1 MNKKILLVPLA
12 IIMLTNALFTVTAL
26 AQDKKDERTTT
37 TRIAD
42 LLAQLP
48 ARNAGQLERN
58 MKEVADLGE
67 EGYVALITGLTASEK
82 GNNALIEYAVGGFTA
97 YATKTGQQNLRSMAI
112 NAYCK
117 ALPKLTDKQ
126 NKAFIISQ
134 FDLVGNDAAVACLTG
149 YLADEQLADEASRAL
164 AKIGTASA
172 TNALLSGLS
181 KANGKAKIAIVEALG
196 HTNAKAAATAIA
208 PLATGTDKA
217 LAKVSL
223 YALANIGDASAKEI
237 LVKAAEQAGYKYDQT
252 NAVAALLVYAQK
264 NIATDK
270 TGVETIAKT
279 ILEKATA
286 DDQVNERTAA
296 LKLLSATQTDQQAL
310 LAAMADKQFE
320 FRAAAVKLAA
330 DGLND
335 TNSAAWV
342 SQLKKVDA
350 PTQVSIL
357 DMLGNSKAKSA
368 LPAVLKLI
376 KSDDEQVK
384 LAAINTAVKLGQE
397 EVIDDLLKLMGK
409 GDTADIAG
417 ISNGILRIKGESV
430 ATKVGAYL
438 PKAKPEVQVALI
450 NILAARAAT
459 SQTEV
464 IYTALNSKKPEVRK
478 AAYLSLQHIAVAEN
492 KMQLFDLLNKTTD
505 PDELTAVQDAII
517 ASVKGSADKAAET
530 NAILQQMSNTPA
542 DKKLLFYKVLGS
554 LGGQQSLKSVSE
566 AYATGDDATKK
577 AAIEALSSWSDA
589 GSTDALISIARSTT
603 NPDFLNQAI
612 VGYLTL
618 VRNTKYPAEQRLL
631 LLRNAMAVAKTSVQ
645 QQQILKDTEQAKCF
659 NAIVF
664 AGQYLDNVTLQQAA
678 ANAVMNIT
686 MAGTYNGDIVKGLLN
701 KTIAVITGGD
711 AGYQKEGMRKY
722 ISEMKAGEGF
732 VQVFNGKDLSGW
744 KGLVADPIKRS
755 KMDEKTL
762 AEAQTK
768 ADAEA
773 KESWK
778 VINGELQFQS
788 HGNNLATVKK
798 YGDFEMLVDWKIID
812 DKKGEGDAGIYLRGT
827 PQVQIWDLAR
837 TKVGAQVGSGGLYNN
852 QTNESKP
859 LKVADNKLDE
869 WNTFRILMKGDR
881 VTVYLN
887 GQLVTDNVILE
898 NYWNRSLPIF
908 AEEQI
913 ELQAHGSPVAYRDIY
928 IKEIPRPKPFELS
941 AQEKKE
947 GYKVLFDGTNMHS
960 WTGNTTDYVIEDGNM
975 AIRPKPG
982 KGSGG
987 NLFTKEEFSDF
998 VYRFEFQLTPGANNG
1013 LGIRAPLEGDAAYAG
1028 MELQILDNDAPIY
1041 KDLKAYQ
1048 YHGSVYGTI
1057 AAKRGFLKPTGEW
1070 NYEEVIAKGSKI
1082 KVILNGTV
1090 ILDGDIEPFKKN
1102 GTPDHKEHPGLLRE
1116 SGHIGFLGH
1125 GSPVQFRNIRIKDLS
1140 KKAPAQKE
1148 TGTKITG
1155 KKK

>member
-1 MNKKILLVPLA
+1 MNKKILLVLLA
-12 IIMLTNALFTVTAL
+12 IVMLSNALFTLTVL

-48 ARNAGQLERN
+48 ARNAAQLERN
-58 MKEVADLGE
+58 MKEVAELGE
-67 EGYVALITGLTASEK
+67 DGYVTLIGGLTTSEK
-82 GNNALIEYAVGGFTA
+82 GNNALIEYAVGGLTA
-97 YATKTGQQNLRSMAI
+97 YATKSGQQATRNMAVS
-112 NAYCK
+112 AYCK
-117 ALPKLTDKQ
+117 SLAKLTDKQ

-134 FDLVGNDAAVACLTG
+134 FDLVGNDAAVTCLES

-172 TNALLSGLS
+172 TTALINGLG
-181 KANGKAKIAIVEALG
+181 KANGKAKIAIVESLG
-196 HTNAKAAATAIA
+196 HSNSKAAATVIA

-217 LAKVSL
+217 LSKVSL
-223 YALANIGDASAKEI
+223 YALANIGDASSKEI
-237 LVKAAEQAGYKYDQT
+237 LVKAAEQAGYKYDET

-264 NIATDK
+264 SIGTDK
-270 TGVETIAKT
+270 ASVENIAKT

-286 DDQVNERTAA
+286 DDQVNERIAA
-296 LKLLSATQTDQQAL
+296 LKLLSVSQTDQQAL

-320 FRAAAVKLAA
+320 FRTAAVKFAA
-330 DGLND
+330 AGLND

-342 SQLKKVDA
+342 GQLKKVDG

-357 DMLGNSKAKSA
+357 DMFASSKVKSV
-368 LPAVLKLI
+368 LPDVLKLI
-376 KSDDEQVK
+376 KSDDQQVK
-384 LAAINTAVKLGQE
+384 LAAINAAVKLGQE
-397 EVIDDLLKLMGK
+397 EVLDDLLKLMAK
-409 GDTADIAG
+409 GNATDIAG

-430 ATKVGAYL
+430 STKVAAFI

-459 SQTEV
+459 KQTAV
-464 IYTALNSKKPEVRK
+464 IYTSLNSKNAEVRK
-478 AAYLSLQHIAVAEN
+478 AAFLSLQHVAVAEN
-492 KMQLFDLLNKTTD
+492 KAQLFDLLNKTTD
-505 PDELTAVQDAII
+505 AAELTAVQDAII
-517 ASVKGSADKAAET
+517 ASVKGSTDKDAQT
-530 NAILQQMSNTPA
+530 DAILQQMGSTAA
-542 DKKLLFYKVLGS
+542 DKKLLLYKVLGS
-554 LGGQQSLKSVSE
+554 LGGQKSLKAVSE

-577 AAIEALSSWSDA
+577 AAIEAFSSWSDA
-589 GSTDALISIARSTT
+589 GSTDALINIARTTT
-603 NPDFLNQAI
+603 NADFLNQAI
-612 VGYLTL
+612 VGYLNLIRKT
-618 VRNTKYPAEQRLL
+618 NYPAEQRLL
-631 LLRNAMAVAKTSVQ
+631 LLRNAMAVAKTPAQ

-664 AGQYLDNVTLQQAA
+664 AGQYLDNTALQQAA

-686 MAGTYNGDIVKGLLN
+686 MAGTYNGDIVKNLLN

-755 KMDEKTL
+755 KMDAKTI
-762 AEAQTK
+762 ADAQVK

-773 KESWK
+773 QESWK
-778 VINGELQFQS
+778 VVNGELQFQS

-887 GQLVTDNVILE
+887 GELVTDNVILE
-898 NYWNRSLPIF
+898 NYWDRSLPIF

-928 IKEIPRPKPFELS
+928 IKEIPRPKAFELS

-960 WTGNTTDYVIEDGNM
+960 WTGNTTDYVIEDGNI

-1041 KDLKAYQ
+1041 KDLKVYQ

-1057 AAKRGFLKPTGEW
+1057 PAKRGFLKPTGEW

-1102 GTPDHKEHPGLLRE
+1102 GTPDHQEHPGLLRE

-1140 KKAPAQKE
+1140 KATPAKKEIEAKA
-1148 TGTKITG
+1148 TT

>member
-1 MNKKILLVPLA
+1 MNKKILLVLLA
-12 IIMLTNALFTVTAL
+12 IVMLSNALFTLTAF
-26 AQDKKDERTTT
+26 AQEKKDERTTT

-48 ARNAGQLERN
+48 ARNAAQLERN

-67 EGYVALITGLTASEK
+67 DGYITLISGLTTSDKE
-82 GNNALIEYAVGGFTA
+82 NNALIEYTVGGFTA
-97 YATKTGQQNLRSMAI
+97 YATKIGQQATRNMAVST
-112 NAYCK
+112 YCK
-117 ALPKLTDKQ
+117 SLEKLTDKQ
-126 NKAFIISQ
+126 NRAFIISQ
-134 FDLVGNDAAVACLTG
+134 FDLIGNDAAVTCLES
-149 YLADEQLADEASRAL
+149 YLTDEQLADEASRAL
-164 AKIGTASA
+164 AKIGTSSA
-172 TNALLSGLS
+172 TTALIKGLE
-181 KANGKAKIAIVEALG
+181 KATGKAKIAIVEALG
-196 HTNAKAAATAIA
+196 HSNSKAAATAIA
-208 PLATGTDKA
+208 TLATGTDKA
-217 LAKVSL
+217 LSKVSL
-223 YALANIGDASAKEI
+223 YALANIGDASSKEI

-264 NIATDK
+264 NVSTDK
-270 TGVETIAKT
+270 ASVENIAKT
-279 ILEKATA
+279 ILDKATA
-286 DDQVNERTAA
+286 DDQVNERIAA
-296 LKLLSATQTDQQAL
+296 LKLLSATQSDQQVL
-310 LAAMADKQFE
+310 LAAMGDKQFE
-320 FRAAAVKLAA
+320 FRAAAVKFAA
-330 DGLND
+330 AGVND

-342 SQLKKVDA
+342 GQLKKVDG

-357 DMLGNSKAKSA
+357 DMLANSKAKSV
-368 LPAVLKLI
+368 LPDVLKLI
-376 KSDDEQVK
+376 KSDDQQVK
-384 LAAINTAVKLGQE
+384 LAAINAAVKLGQE
-397 EVIDDLLKLMGK
+397 EVLDDLLKLMGK
-409 GDTADIAG
+409 GNAADIEG

-430 ATKVGAYL
+430 ATKVAAFI
-438 PKAKPEVQVALI
+438 PKAKPEVQVVLI

-459 SQTEV
+459 NQTTV
-464 IYTALNSKKPEVRK
+464 IYALLNSKNAEVRK
-478 AAYLSLQHIAVAEN
+478 AAFLSLQHVTTAEN
-492 KMQLFDLLNKTTD
+492 EAQLFDLLNKTTD
-505 PDELTAVQDAII
+505 AGELTAVQDAII
-517 ASVKGSADKAAET
+517 ASVKGSTDKGAQT
-530 NAILQQMSNTPA
+530 DAILQQMGRTAA

-554 LGGQQSLKSVSE
+554 LGGQKSLTAVSE
-566 AYATGDDATKK
+566 AYATGDDVTKK

-589 GSTDALISIARSTT
+589 GSTDALINIARGNT
-603 NPDFLNQAI
+603 NADFLNQA
-612 VGYLTL
+612 VAGYLNLIRKT
-618 VRNTKYPAEQRLL
+618 NYPAEQRLL
-631 LLRNAMAVAKTSVQ
+631 LLRNAMAVAKTPAQ
-645 QQQILKDTEQAKCF
+645 QQQILKDSEQAKCF

-664 AGQYLDNVTLQQAA
+664 AGQYLDNSVLQQAA

-686 MAGTYNGDIVKGLLN
+686 MAGTYNGDIVKNLLN
-701 KTIAVITGGD
+701 KTISVITGGD

-755 KMDEKTL
+755 KMDAKTL
-762 AEAQTK
+762 ADAQSK

-773 KESWK
+773 QESWK
-778 VINGELQFQS
+778 VVNGELQFQS

-898 NYWNRSLPIF
+898 NYWDRSLPIF

-960 WTGNTTDYVIEDGNM
+960 WTGNTTDYVIEDGNI

-1013 LGIRAPLEGDAAYAG
+1013 LGIRAPLEGDAAYVG

-1041 KDLKAYQ
+1041 KDLKVYQ

-1057 AAKRGFLKPTGEW
+1057 PAKRGFLKPTGEW

-1102 GTPDHKEHPGLLRE
+1102 GTPDHQQHPGLLRE

-1125 GSPVQFRNIRIKDLS
+1125 GSPVQFRNIRIKDLNKTAS
-1140 KKAPAQKE
+1140 TKKE
-1148 TGTKITG
+1148 TAAKTTT

>member
-1 MNKKILLVPLA
+1 MNKKIIYALLA
-12 IIMLTNALFTVTAL
+12 IVVLSNALFTVTAL

-48 ARNAGQLERN
+48 AINAVQLDRN

-67 EGYVALITGLTASEK
+67 EGYVALISGLTASGK

-97 YATKTGQQNLRSMAI
+97 FATKKDQQAARDMAVK
-112 NAYCK
+112 AYCK

-134 FDLVGNDAAVACLTG
+134 FDLVGNDAAVSCLES
-149 YLADEQLADEASRAL
+149 YLNDEQLADEASRAL
-164 AKIGTASA
+164 SKIGTASA
-172 TNALLSGLS
+172 TTALIKGLD

-196 HTNAKAAATAIA
+196 YSSTKAAAATIA
-208 PLATGTDKA
+208 PLAAGTDKE
-217 LAKVSL
+217 LTKVSL
-223 YALANIGDASAKEI
+223 YALANIGDASSKEI
-237 LVKAAEQAGYKYDQT
+237 LIKAAEQAGYKYEQT

-264 NIATDK
+264 NVANNKAEI
-270 TGVETIAKT
+270 ESIAKT
-279 ILEKATA
+279 ILKKATA
-286 DDQVNERTAA
+286 DDQVNERIAA
-296 LKLLSATQTDQQAL
+296 LKLLAETQTDQQVL
-310 LAAMADKQFE
+310 LLAMADQRFE
-320 FRAAAVKLAA
+320 YRAAAVKFAA
-330 DGLND
+330 AGVNDG
-335 TNSAAWV
+335 NSAAWI

-350 PTQVSIL
+350 PTQVAIL
-357 DMLGNSKAKSA
+357 DMLANSKAKSI
-368 LPAVLKLI
+368 LPDVLNLV
-376 KSDDEQVK
+376 KSENQQVK
-384 LAAINTAVKLGQE
+384 LAAINAAVKLGQE
-397 EVIDDLLKLMGK
+397 AVLDNLLKLTGK
-409 GDTADIAG
+409 GGVADITD
-417 ISNGILRIKGESV
+417 ISNGILRIKGETVS
-430 ATKVGAYL
+430 TKVAAYI

-450 NILAARAAT
+450 NILATRAAT
-459 SQTEV
+459 NQTAV
-464 IYTALNSKKPEVRK
+464 IYASLNSKNPEVRK
-478 AAYLSLQHIAVAEN
+478 AAFLSLKSVSTSEN
-492 KMQLFDLLNKTTD
+492 KAQLFDLLNKTAD
-505 PDELTAVQDAII
+505 QAELVAVQDAII
-517 ASVKGSADKAAET
+517 ASVKGSTDTAAQT
-530 NAILQQMSNTPA
+530 DAILAQMGNTAA
-542 DKKLLFYKVLGS
+542 DKKLLFYKVLAS
-554 LGGQQSLKSVSE
+554 LGGHTSLKAVSE
-566 AYATGDDATKK
+566 AYVSGDEATKK
-577 AAIEALSSWSDA
+577 AAIEALSSWPDA
-589 GSTDALISIARSTT
+589 GSADALISIARTTT
-603 NPDFLNQAI
+603 NSEFLSQAI
-612 VGYLTL
+612 TGYLNL
-618 VRNTKYPAEQRLL
+618 LRKNSYPAEQRLL
-631 LLRNAMAVAKTSVQ
+631 LLRAAMAVAKTPAQ

-664 AGQYLDNVTLQQAA
+664 AGQYLDNTALQQAA

-686 MAGTYNGDIVKGLLN
+686 MAGTYSGDIVKNLLN

-722 ISEMKAGEGF
+722 ISEMKPGEGF
-732 VQVFNGKDLSGW
+732 VKVFNDKDLSGW
-744 KGLVADPIKRS
+744 KGLVADPIRRS
-755 KMDEKTL
+755 KMDAKTL
-762 AEAQTK
+762 ADAQVK

-773 KESWK
+773 QESWK
-778 VINGELQFQS
+778 VVNGELQFQS

-898 NYWNRSLPIF
+898 NYWDRSLPIF

-928 IKEIPRPKPFELS
+928 IREIPHPKPFELS

-947 GYKVLFDGTNMHS
+947 GYKILFDGTNMHN
-960 WTGNTTDYVIEDGNM
+960 WTGNTTDYVIEDGNI

-1041 KDLKAYQ
+1041 KDLKVYQ

-1057 AAKRGFLKPTGEW
+1057 PAKRGFLKPTGEW

-1090 ILDGDIEPFKKN
+1090 ILDGDIEPFKKG
-1102 GTPDHKEHPGLLRE
+1102 GTPDHQEHPGLSRT

-1140 KKAPAQKE
+1140 KNE
-1148 TGTKITG
+1148 TT

>member
-1 MNKKILLVPLA
+1 MNKKILWVLLA
-12 IIMLTNALFTVTAL
+12 VMLCNTLYASGVF

-48 ARNAGQLERN
+48 ARDATQLTRN
-58 MKEVADLGE
+58 MKEVAGLGE
-67 EGYVALITGLTASEK
+67 DGYVSLISGLTTSEK

-97 YATKTGQQNLRSMAI
+97 FATKKDQQEAREMAVK
-112 NAYCK
+112 AYCK
-117 ALPKLTDKQ
+117 ALTKLADKQ

-134 FDLVGNDAAVACLTG
+134 FDLVGNDAAISCLEN
-149 YLADEQLADEASRAL
+149 YLTDQDLADEASRAL
-164 AKIGTASA
+164 AKIGTSNA
-172 TNALLSGLS
+172 TTALINALP
-181 KANGKAKIAIVEALG
+181 KANGKAKMAIIEALG
-196 HTNAKAAATAIA
+196 HSHAKTAATAIA
-208 PLATGTDKA
+208 PLATGNDKE
-217 LAKVSL
+217 LVKVSL
-223 YALANIGDASAKEI
+223 FALANIADPSSKEI
-237 LVKAAEQAGYKYDQT
+237 LIKAAEQAGYKYDQT
-252 NAVAALLVYAQK
+252 NAVAALLLYAQK
-264 NIATDK
+264 NAVTDK
-270 TGVETIAKT
+270 AVAENIAKT
-279 ILEKATA
+279 ILAKAIA
-286 DDQVNERTAA
+286 DDQVNERIAA
-296 LKLLSATQTDQQAL
+296 LQL
-310 LAAMADKQFE
+310 LAATETNQETLLLAMQDKQFE
-320 FRAAAVKLAA
+320 YRAAAVKFAA
-330 DGLND
+330 AGVNDG
-335 TNSAAWV
+335 NSAAWL

-350 PTQVSIL
+350 PTQVAIL
-357 DMLGNSKAKSA
+357 DMLANSKAKSV
-368 LPAVLKLI
+368 LPEILKYI
-376 KSDDEQVK
+376 KSENQQVK
-384 LAAINTAVKLGQE
+384 TAAVNAAVKLGGE
-397 EVIDDLLKLMGK
+397 GVLDDLLKLMGK
-409 GDTADIAG
+409 GQEADLTV
-417 ISNGILRIKGESV
+417 ISDGILRIKGEGV
-430 ATKVGAYL
+430 TTKVAAYL

-450 NILAARAAT
+450 NILATRAAT
-459 SQTEV
+459 NQTAV
-464 IYTALNSKKPEVRK
+464 VYDLLNSKNSEVRK
-478 AAYLSLQHIAVAEN
+478 AAFAALKYVSTAEN
-492 KMQLFDLLNKTTD
+492 KAQLFALLNKTSD
-505 PDELTAVQDAII
+505 QAELTAIQDAII
-517 ASVKGSADKAAET
+517 ASVKGTTDPAAQT
-530 NAILQQMSNTPA
+530 DAILQQMNNTSA
-542 DKKLLFYKVLGS
+542 DKKILFYKVLAA
-554 LGGQQSLKSVSE
+554 LGGQKSLKSISE
-566 AYATGDDATKK
+566 AYTAGDDTAKK

-589 GSTDALISIARSTT
+589 GSTAELIGIARTTT
-603 NPDFLNQAI
+603 NPELLNQAI
-612 VGYLTL
+612 LGYLNL
-618 VRNTKYPAEQRLL
+618 VRKNNYPAEQRLL
-631 LLRNAMAVAKTSVQ
+631 LLRNAMAVAKTPVQ

-664 AGQYLDNVTLQQAA
+664 AGQYLDNTALQQAA

-686 MAGTYNGDIVKGLLN
+686 MAGTYNGDIVKELLN

-722 ISEMKAGEGF
+722 ISEMKPGEGF
-732 VQVFNGKDLSGW
+732 VKVFNGKDLSGW
-744 KGLVADPIKRS
+744 KGLVADPIKRA
-755 KMDEKTL
+755 KMDAKTL
-762 AEAQTK
+762 ADAQAK

-773 KESWK
+773 QESWK
-778 VINGELQFQS
+778 VVNGELQFQS

-898 NYWNRSLPIF
+898 NYWDRSLPIF

-947 GYKVLFDGTNMHS
+947 GYKILFDGTNMHN
-960 WTGNTTDYVIEDGNM
+960 WTGNTTDYVIEDGNI

-998 VYRFEFQLTPGANNG
+998 IYRFEFQLTPGANNG
-1013 LGIRAPLEGDAAYAG
+1013 LGIRAPLEGDAAYVG
-1028 MELQILDNDAPIY
+1028 MELQILDNDAHIY
-1041 KDLKAYQ
+1041 KNLKVYQ
-1048 YHGSVYGTI
+1048 YHGSIYGTI
-1057 AAKRGFLKPTGEW
+1057 PAKRGFLKPTGEW

-1102 GTPDHKEHPGLLRE
+1102 GTPDHQEHPGLLRE

-1140 KKAPAQKE
+1140 KKE
-1148 TGTKITG
+1148 TDLKA

>member
-1 MNKKILLVPLA
+1 MNKKIILALLA
-12 IIMLTNALFTVTAL
+12 IVMLSNALFNSTVF

-48 ARNAGQLERN
+48 ARDAAQLTRN

-67 EGYVALITGLTASEK
+67 DGYVTLISGLTSSRK

-97 YATKTGQQNLRSMAI
+97 FATKKDQQAARDMAVK
-112 NAYCK
+112 AYCK

-126 NKAFIISQ
+126 NKAFVISQ
-134 FDLVGNDAAVACLTG
+134 FDLVGNDAAVSCLES
-149 YLADEQLADEASRAL
+149 YLTDEQLADEASRAL
-164 AKIGTASA
+164 SKIGTASA
-172 TNALLSGLS
+172 TTALINGLN
-181 KANGKAKIAIVEALG
+181 KASGKAKMAIVEALG
-196 HTNAKAAATAIA
+196 HSNTKAAATAIA
-208 PLATGTDKA
+208 PLAAGTDKE
-217 LAKVSL
+217 LTKVGL
-223 YALANIGDASAKEI
+223 YALANIGDASSKEI
-237 LVKAAEQAGYKYDQT
+237 LIKAAEQAGYKYDQT

-264 NIATDK
+264 NAANNK
-270 TGVETIAKT
+270 AEVESIAKT

-286 DDQVNERTAA
+286 ADQVNERIAA
-296 LKLLSATQTDQQAL
+296 LKLLADTQTDQQAL
-310 LAAMADKQFE
+310 LSAMADQQFE
-320 FRAAAVKLAA
+320 YRAAAVKFAA
-330 DGLND
+330 AGVND
-335 TNSAAWV
+335 SNSAAWM

-350 PTQVSIL
+350 PTQVAIL
-357 DMLGNSKAKSA
+357 DMLASSKAKSV
-368 LPAVLKLI
+368 LPDVLKLI
-376 KSDDEQVK
+376 KSENQQVK
-384 LAAINTAVKLGQE
+384 LAAINAAVKLGQE
-397 EVIDDLLKLMGK
+397 AVLDDLLKLMGK
-409 GDTADIAG
+409 GDAADITA
-417 ISNGILRIKGESV
+417 ISNGILRIKGEAV
-430 ATKVGAYL
+430 TTKVAAYV

-450 NILAARAAT
+450 NALAARAAT
-459 SQTEV
+459 NQTAV
-464 IYTALNSKKPEVRK
+464 IYTSLNSKNPEVRK
-478 AAYLSLQHIAVAEN
+478 AAFLSLKQVSTAEN
-492 KMQLFDLLNKTTD
+492 KAQLFDLLNKTTD
-505 PDELTAVQDAII
+505 QAELVAVQDAII
-517 ASVKGSADKAAET
+517 ASVKGSTDNATQTD
-530 NAILQQMSNTPA
+530 AILAQMGNTAA
-542 DKKLLFYKVLGS
+542 DKKLLFYKVLAN
-554 LGGQQSLKSVSE
+554 LGGQKSLKAVSE
-566 AYATGDDATKK
+566 AYASGDDATKK

-589 GSTDALISIARSTT
+589 GSTDALISIARTTT
-603 NPDFLNQAI
+603 NADFLNQAI
-612 VGYLTL
+612 TGYLSL
-618 VRNTKYPAEQRLL
+618 IRKNSYPAEQRLL
-631 LLRNAMAVAKTSVQ
+631 LLRAAMVVAKTPAQ
-645 QQQILKDTEQAKCF
+645 QQQILKDTEQAKCL

-664 AGQYLDNVTLQQAA
+664 AGQYLDNTALQQAA

-686 MAGTYNGDIVKGLLN
+686 MAGTYNGDIVKNLLN

-711 AGYQKEGMRKY
+711 AGYQKEGLRKY

-732 VQVFNGKDLSGW
+732 VKVFNAQDLSGW

-755 KMDEKTL
+755 KMDAKTL
-762 AEAQTK
+762 ADAQVK

-898 NYWNRSLPIF
+898 NYWDRSLPIF

-947 GYKVLFDGTNMHS
+947 GYKILFDGTNMHS
-960 WTGNTTDYVIEDGNM
+960 WTGNTTDYVIEDGNI

-1041 KDLKAYQ
+1041 KDLKVYQ

-1057 AAKRGFLKPTGEW
+1057 PAKRGFLKPTGEW

-1082 KVILNGTV
+1082 KVILNGSV
-1090 ILDGDIEPFKKN
+1090 ILDGDIEPFKKG
-1102 GTPDHKEHPGLLRE
+1102 GTPDHQEHPGLSRT

-1140 KKAPAQKE
+1140 KKE
-1148 TGTKITG
+1148 TAT

>member
-1 MNKKILLVPLA
+1 MNKKILLALLA
-12 IIMLTNALFTVTAL
+12 ILMLSDALFTITAL

-48 ARNAGQLERN
+48 ARDATQLTRN

-67 EGYVALITGLTASEK
+67 DGYVTLISGLTASDK
-82 GNNALIEYAVGGFTA
+82 ANNALIEYAIGGFTDFV
-97 YATKTGQQNLRSMAI
+97 TKKDQQAARDMAI
-112 NAYCK
+112 KAYCK
-117 ALPKLTDKQ
+117 ALPILSDQQ

-134 FDLVGNDAAVACLTG
+134 FDLVGNDAAVSCLES
-149 YLADEQLADEASRAL
+149 YLTDEQLADEASRSL
-164 AKIGTASA
+164 AKIGTPLAIK
-172 TNALLSGLS
+172 ALIGGLS
-181 KANGKAKIAIVEALG
+181 KANGKAKMAIVEALACSN
-196 HTNAKAAATAIA
+196 TKAAAIAIT
-208 PLATGTDKA
+208 PLATGADKA
-217 LAKVSL
+217 LTKVSL
-223 YALANIGDASAKEI
+223 YALANIGDVSSKEI
-237 LVKAAEQAGYKYDQT
+237 LIKAAEQAGYKYDQT
-252 NAVAALLVYAQK
+252 NAVAALFVYAQK
-264 NIATDK
+264 SIGTDK
-270 TGVETIAKT
+270 AGVQSIAKN

-286 DDQVNERTAA
+286 DDQVNERIAA
-296 LKLLSATQTDQQAL
+296 LKLLAATQTDQQAL
-310 LAAMADKQFE
+310 LAAMSDKQFE
-320 FRAAAVKLAA
+320 YRAAAVKFAA
-330 DGLND
+330 AGVND

-342 SQLKKVDA
+342 NQLKKVDES
-350 PTQVSIL
+350 TQVSIL
-357 DMLGNSKAKSA
+357 DMLANSKAKSV
-368 LPAVLKLI
+368 LPDVLKLI
-376 KSDDEQVK
+376 KSDDQQVK

-397 EVIDDLLKLMGK
+397 EVLDDLLKLMAK
-409 GDTADIAG
+409 GSTADIAG
-417 ISNGILRIKGESV
+417 ISNGILRIKGDGV
-430 ATKVGAYL
+430 ATKVAAFI

-450 NILAARAAT
+450 NVLAARAAT
-459 SQTEV
+459 NQITV
-464 IYTALNSKKPEVRK
+464 IYTLLSSKNTEVRK
-478 AAYLSLQHIAVAEN
+478 AAFLSLQHVATAEN
-492 KMQLFDLLNKTTD
+492 KAQLFDLLNKTTD
-505 PDELTAVQDAII
+505 ASELTAVQDAII
-517 ASVKGSADKAAET
+517 ASVKGSADKDAQT
-530 NAILQQMSNTPA
+530 DAILQQMNSTTA

-554 LGGQQSLKSVSE
+554 LGGQKSLKAVSE

-577 AAIEALSSWSDA
+577 ATVGALSSWSDA
-589 GSTDALISIARSTT
+589 GSADALINIARTT
-603 NPDFLNQAI
+603 SNTAFLNQAI
-612 VGYLTL
+612 TGYLSLIRKT
-618 VRNTKYPAEQRLL
+618 NYPAEQRLL
-631 LLRNAMAVAKTSVQ
+631 LLRNAMAVAKTPSQ

-664 AGQYLDNVTLQQAA
+664 AGQYLDNTALQQAA

-686 MAGTYNGDIVKGLLN
+686 MAGTYNGEIVKNLLN
-701 KTIAVITGGD
+701 KTIAVINGGD

-732 VQVFNGKDLSGW
+732 VKVFNDQDLSGW
-744 KGLVADPIKRS
+744 KGLVADPVKRS
-755 KMDEKTL
+755 KMDAKTL
-762 AEAQTK
+762 ADAQTK

-773 KESWK
+773 QESWK
-778 VINGELQFQS
+778 VVSGELQFQS

-852 QTNESKP
+852 QSNQSKP

-898 NYWNRSLPIF
+898 NYWDRSLPIF
-908 AEEQI
+908 AAEQI

-960 WTGNTTDYVIEDGNM
+960 WTGNTTDYVIEDGNI

-987 NLFTKEEFSDF
+987 NLFSKEEFSDF
-998 VYRFEFQLTPGANNG
+998 IYRFEFQLTPGANNG

-1041 KDLKAYQ
+1041 KDLKVYQ
-1048 YHGSVYGTI
+1048 YHGSIYGTLP
-1057 AAKRGFLKPTGEW
+1057 AKRGFLKPTGEW

-1082 KVILNGTV
+1082 KVTLNGTV
-1090 ILDGDIEPFKKN
+1090 ILDGDIEPFKKG
-1102 GTPDHKEHPGLLRE
+1102 GTPDHQEHPGLSRE

-1140 KKAPAQKE
+1140 KKEKD
-1148 TGTKITG
+1148 TTT

>member
-1 MNKKILLVPLA
+1 MNKKILLVLLA
-12 IIMLTNALFTVTAL
+12 LVMLSNALFTQTAL

-48 ARNAGQLERN
+48 ARNAAQLERN
-58 MKEVADLGE
+58 MKEVAELGE
-67 EGYVALITGLTASEK
+67 DGYVTLISGLTASGK

-97 YATKTGQQNLRSMAI
+97 YATKSGQQVSRNMAVS
-112 NAYCK
+112 AYCK
-117 ALPKLTDKQ
+117 SLAKLTDKQ

-134 FDLVGNDAAVACLTG
+134 FDLVGNDAAVTCLES
-149 YLADEQLADEASRAL
+149 YLTDEQLADEASRAL
-164 AKIGTASA
+164 TKIGTTSA
-172 TNALLSGLS
+172 ITALVNGLG

-196 HTNAKAAATAIA
+196 HSNAKAAAAAIA
-208 PLATGTDKA
+208 PLVADKA
-217 LAKVSL
+217 LTKVSL
-223 YALANIGDASAKEI
+223 YALGNIGDPSSKEI
-237 LVKAAEQAGYKYDQT
+237 LIKAAVQAGYKYDQT
-252 NAVAALLVYAQK
+252 NAVAALLLYAQK
-264 NIATDK
+264 NVTTDK
-270 TGVETIAKT
+270 AGVEAIAKT

-286 DDQVNERTAA
+286 DDQVNERIAA
-296 LKLLSATQTDQQAL
+296 LKLLAATQSDQQAL
-310 LAAMADKQFE
+310 LAAMGDKQFE
-320 FRAAAVKLAA
+320 FRAAAVKFAA
-330 DGLND
+330 AGVND
-335 TNSAAWV
+335 SNSGAWV

-357 DMLGNSKAKSA
+357 DMLANSKAKSV

-376 KSDDEQVK
+376 KSDDQQVK
-384 LAAINTAVKLGQE
+384 LAAINAAVKLGQE
-397 EVIDDLLKLMGK
+397 DVLDNLLKLMGK
-409 GDTADIAG
+409 GDAADIAG
-417 ISNGILRIKGESV
+417 ISNGILRIKGEAV
-430 ATKVGAYL
+430 ATKVGAYI

-459 SQTEV
+459 SQTAV
-464 IYTALNSKKPEVRK
+464 IYASLNSKNPEVRK
-478 AAYLSLQHIAVAEN
+478 AAFLSLKDVSVAEN
-492 KMQLFDLLNKTTD
+492 KAQLFELLNKTTD
-505 PDELTAVQDAII
+505 AAELTAVQDAII
-517 ASVKGSADKAAET
+517 ASVKGTADKEAQT
-530 NAILQQMSNTPA
+530 DAILQQMGNTPA
-542 DKKLLFYKVLGS
+542 DKKILFYKVLAG
-554 LGGQQSLKSVSE
+554 LGGQKSLKSVSE

-577 AAIEALSSWSDA
+577 AAIEALSSWSDE
-589 GSTDALISIARSTT
+589 GSIGELISIVRTTT

-631 LLRNAMAVAKTSVQ
+631 LLRNAMAVAKTPAQ

-664 AGQYLDNVTLQQAA
+664 AGQYLDNAALQQAA

-762 AEAQTK
+762 TDAQTK

-773 KESWK
+773 QESWK
-778 VINGELQFQS
+778 VVNSELQFQS

-852 QTNESKP
+852 QSNESKP

-869 WNTFRILMKGDR
+869 WNSFRIFMKGDR

-898 NYWNRSLPIF
+898 NYWDRSLPIF

-941 AQEKKE
+941 AEEKKE
-947 GYKVLFDGTNMHS
+947 GYKILFDGTNMHS
-960 WTGNTTDYVIEDGNM
+960 WTGNTTDYVIEDGNI

-1041 KDLKAYQ
+1041 KDLKIYQ

-1057 AAKRGFLKPTGEW
+1057 PAKRGFLKPTGEW

-1102 GTPDHKEHPGLLRE
+1102 GTPDHQQHPGLLRE

-1140 KKAPAQKE
+1140 KQEPAKKEIATKA
-1148 TGTKITG
+1148 TT

>member
-1 MNKKILLVPLA
+1 MNKKILRVLLVLV
-12 IIMLTNALFTVTAL
+12 MLSNALFTLTAH
-26 AQDKKDERTTT
+26 AQDKKDERTIN

-48 ARNAGQLERN
+48 ARDAVQLEGN
-58 MKEVADLGE
+58 MKEVANLGE
-67 EGYVALITGLTASEK
+67 EGYVTLISSLTTSK
-82 GNNALIEYAVGGFTA
+82 QGNNASIEYAIGGFTA
-97 YATKTGQQNLRSMAI
+97 YATKSGQQDLRNMAV

-117 ALPKLTDKQ
+117 ALAKLSDKQ

-134 FDLVGNDAAVACLTG
+134 FDLVGNDNAVSCLEG
-149 YLADEQLADEASRAL
+149 YLADDQLADEASRAL
-164 AKIGTASA
+164 AKIGTTSS
-172 TNALLSGLS
+172 TTALVNSLS
-181 KANGKAKIAIVEALG
+181 KATGKAKIAIVEALG
-196 HTNAKAAATAIA
+196 HTDAKVAATAIV
-208 PLATGTDKA
+208 PLTTSTDKE
-217 LAKVSL
+217 LTKVSL
-223 YALANIGDASAKEI
+223 YALANIGEASSKEI
-237 LVKAAEQAGYKYDQT
+237 LLKAAEQAGYKYDQT

-264 NIATDK
+264 NIANDK
-270 TGVETIAKT
+270 AGVETIAKT
-279 ILEKATA
+279 ILGRATA
-286 DDQVNERTAA
+286 GDQVNERIAA
-296 LKLLSATQTDQQAL
+296 LKLLSAIQTDQQVL
-310 LAAMADKQFE
+310 LSAMADKQFE
-320 FRAAAVKLAA
+320 FRAAAVKFAAA
-330 DGLND
+330 DVND
-335 TNSAAWV
+335 TNSAAWI
-342 SQLKKVDA
+342 SQLKKADA
-350 PTQVSIL
+350 ATRVSIL
-357 DMLGNSKAKSA
+357 DMLGNSTAKSA
-368 LPAVLKLI
+368 LPEVLKFI
-376 KSDDEQVK
+376 KSDDQQVK
-384 LAAINTAVKLGQE
+384 LAAIDAAVKLGQE
-397 EVIDDLLKLMGK
+397 SVLEDLLKIMGK
-409 GDTADIAG
+409 GDATSIENIARG
-417 ISNGILRIKGESV
+417 ISRIKGEGV
-430 ATKVGAYL
+430 TTKVGAYI

-459 SQTEV
+459 NQITV
-464 IYTALNSKKPEVRK
+464 IYPLLNSKNAEVRK
-478 AAYLSLQHIAVAEN
+478 AAFLSLQHVAVAEN
-492 KMQLFDLLNKTTD
+492 TTQLFDLLNKTTD
-505 PDELTAVQDAII
+505 AGELTAIQEAII
-517 ASVKGSADKAAET
+517 ASIKGTADKDAQT
-530 NAILQQMSNTPA
+530 DAILQQMSNTPA

-554 LGGQQSLKSVSE
+554 LGGQKSLKSVSE
-566 AYATGDDATKK
+566 AYTSGDDKTKK
-577 AAIEALSSWSDA
+577 AAIEALSSW
-589 GSTDALISIARSTT
+589 TDASSINELIRIARTTT

-612 VGYLTL
+612 IGYLAL
-618 VRNTKYPAEQRLL
+618 VRNTDYPAEQRLL
-631 LLRNAMAVAKTSVQ
+631 LLRNAMAVAQSPVQ

-664 AGQYLDNVTLQQAA
+664 AGQYLDNGALQQAA

-686 MAGTYNGDIVKGLLN
+686 MSGTYNGDIVRDLLN

-762 AEAQTK
+762 AAAQTK
-768 ADAEA
+768 ADVEA
-773 KESWK
+773 RESWK

-852 QTNESKP
+852 QSNESKP

-869 WNTFRILMKGDR
+869 WNTFRILMNGDR

-898 NYWNRSLPIF
+898 NYWDRGLPIF

-941 AQEKKE
+941 TQEKKE

-960 WTGNTTDYVIEDGNM
+960 WTGNTTDYVIEDGT
-975 AIRPKPG
+975 ISVRPKPG

-1013 LGIRAPLEGDAAYAG
+1013 LGIRAPLEGDAAYVG
-1028 MELQILDNDAPIY
+1028 MELQILDNEAPIY

-1057 AAKRGFLKPTGEW
+1057 PAKRGFLKPIGEW
-1070 NYEEVIAKGSKI
+1070 NYEEVIARGSKI
-1082 KVILNGTV
+1082 KVTLNGTV
-1090 ILDGDIEPFKKN
+1090 ILDGDIEPFKKS
-1102 GTPDHKEHPGLLRE
+1102 GTPDHQEHPGLLRE
-1116 SGHIGFLGH
+1116 RGHIGFLGH
-1125 GSPVQFRNIRIKDLS
+1125 GSPVQFRNIRVKDLS
-1140 KKAPAQKE
+1140 KKDPAEKE
-1148 TGTKITG
+1148 TAVKATS

>member
-1 MNKKILLVPLA
+1 MNKKILLVLLA
-12 IIMLTNALFTVTAL
+12 LVMLSNALFTPKAL

-48 ARNAGQLERN
+48 ARNAAQLERN

-67 EGYVALITGLTASEK
+67 EGYVTLISGLTASGK

-97 YATKTGQQNLRSMAI
+97 YATKNGQQVSRNMAVS
-112 NAYCK
+112 AYCK
-117 ALPKLTDKQ
+117 SLAKLTDQQ

-134 FDLVGNDAAVACLTG
+134 FDLVGNDAAVTCLES
-149 YLADEQLADEASRAL
+149 YLTDEQLADEASRAL

-172 TNALLSGLS
+172 TSALLNGLG

-196 HTNAKAAATAIA
+196 HTNAKAAATAIS
-208 PLATGTDKA
+208 PLATDADKA
-217 LAKVSL
+217 LSKVSL
-223 YALANIGDASAKEI
+223 YALANIGDASSKEI

-252 NAVAALLVYAQK
+252 NAVADLLLYAQK
-264 NIATDK
+264 NISTDK
-270 TGVETIAKT
+270 ASVETIAKT

-286 DDQVNERTAA
+286 DDQVNERIAA
-296 LKLLSATQTDQQAL
+296 LKLLAATQADQQAL

-320 FRAAAVKLAA
+320 FRAAAVKFAA
-330 DGLND
+330 ANVND

-342 SQLKKVDA
+342 DQLKKVDA
-350 PTQVSIL
+350 ATQVSIL
-357 DMLGNSKAKSA
+357 DMLANSKAKSA
-368 LPAVLKLI
+368 LPVVLKLI
-376 KSDDEQVK
+376 KSDDQQVK
-384 LAAINTAVKLGQE
+384 LAAINAAVKLGQE
-397 EVIDDLLKLMGK
+397 DVLDDLLKLMSK
-409 GDTADIAG
+409 GDAADVAG
-417 ISNGILRIKGESV
+417 ISNGILRIKGEGV
-430 ATKVGAYL
+430 AAKIAAFI

-459 SQTEV
+459 KQTAV
-464 IYTALNSKKPEVRK
+464 IYASLNSKNPEVRK
-478 AAYLSLQHIAVAEN
+478 SAFLSLKQVSVAEN
-492 KMQLFDLLNKTTD
+492 KTQLFDLLNKTTD
-505 PDELTAVQDAII
+505 AAELTAVQDAII
-517 ASVKGSADKAAET
+517 ASVKESTDKDVQT
-530 NAILQQMSNTPA
+530 DAILQQMSSAAA
-542 DKKLLFYKVLGS
+542 DKKLLFYKVLAS
-554 LGGQQSLKSVSE
+554 LGGQKSLKSVSE
-566 AYATGDDATKK
+566 AYASGDDATKK
-577 AAIEALSSWSDA
+577 ATIEALSSWMDA
-589 GSTDALISIARSTT
+589 GSTDELISIARTT
-603 NPDFLNQAI
+603 NNPDFLNQAI
-612 VGYLTL
+612 LGYLNL
-618 VRNTKYPAEQRLL
+618 VRKASYPAEQRLL
-631 LLRNAMAVAKTSVQ
+631 LLRNAMAVAKTPAQ
-645 QQQILKDTEQAKCF
+645 QQQILKDSEQAKCF

-664 AGQYLDNVTLQQAA
+664 AGQYLDHTALQQAA

-755 KMDEKTL
+755 KMDAKTL
-762 AEAQTK
+762 ADAQTK

-773 KESWK
+773 QESWK
-778 VINGELQFQS
+778 VVNGELQFQS

-812 DKKGEGDAGIYLRGT
+812 DKKGGGDAGIYLRGT

-852 QTNESKP
+852 QSNESKP

-887 GQLVTDNVILE
+887 GQFVTDNVILE
-898 NYWNRSLPIF
+898 NYWDRSLPIF

-928 IKEIPRPKPFELS
+928 IKEIPRAKAFELS
-941 AQEKKE
+941 AEEKKE

-960 WTGNTTDYVIEDGNM
+960 WTGNTTDYVIEDGNI
-975 AIRPKPG
+975 AIRPRPG

-1041 KDLKAYQ
+1041 KDLKVYQ

-1057 AAKRGFLKPTGEW
+1057 PAKRGFLKPTGEW

-1090 ILDGDIEPFKKN
+1090 ILDGDIEPFKKS
-1102 GTPDHKEHPGLLRE
+1102 GTPDHQEHPGLLRE

-1125 GSPVQFRNIRIKDLS
+1125 GSPVQFRNIRVKDLS
-1140 KKAPAQKE
+1140 KPEAGKKE
-1148 TGTKITG
+1148 TATKGTT